1 MRVMSVYDL
10 KLVPQLAHL
19 SPLDFV
25 NPENYA
31 LMIPFLKTLGY
42 DTDKPIQFLP
52 CQHRTMAGKVVIGYL
67 VVGDISQDREFL
79 LSGFCTAEDRIIAAG
94 MKDLSLAY
102 DMAKSMTTCRDY
114 GADSVEGFPP
124 DQANPDEQ
132 HILNEIKLL
141 QTIADIAQGDLFK
154 SDGSRKTLQE
164 F

>member
-25 NPENYA
+25 NPENYK
-31 LMIPFLKTLGY
+31 LLIPFLKTLGY
-42 DTDKPIQFLP
+42 DVSKPVQFLP
-52 CQHRTMAGKVVIGYL
+52 CQHRTLAGKVVIGYL
-67 VVGDISQDREFL
+67 VVGDISQEREFL

-94 MKDLSLAY
+94 AKDLSLAY
-102 DMAKSMTTCRDY
+102 DMAKSMTACRDY

-124 DQANPDEQ
+124 DQANPDEEQ
-132 HILNEIKLL
+132 ILNEIKLL
-141 QTIADIAQGDLFK
+141 QTIADIAQGNLFK